1 MATLRSCAMLKI
13 RESGPPITT
22 LSTLQRRCC
31 GSRRHFPVRV
41 VHLTTDRRRAVG
53 GQRRVAIAAPL
64 HADRGY
70 GRTDA
75 AADRDR
81 DRGRGYTR
89 RAHPNSTPGRMTDG
103 HLSPK
108 PIPTILSD
116 ATRTMK
122 PMTDLTGPQTPGR

>member
-31 GSRRHFPVRV
+31 GCGRHLPARV

-81 DRGRGYTR
+81 GRDNTR

-116 ATRTMK
+116 ATTANVHF
-122 PMTDLTGPQTPGR
+122 LF

>member
-1 MATLRSCAMLKI
+1 MG
-13 RESGPPITT
+13 RE
-22 LSTLQRRCC
+22 RNRA
-31 GSRRHFPVRV
+31 RV
-41 VHLTTDRRRAVG
+41 AA
-53 GQRRVAIAAPL
+53 QQRVAIAAPL

-81 DRGRGYTR
+81 GRDDTR

-116 ATRTMK
+116 AT
-122 PMTDLTGPQTPGR
+122 PTPWRWQRKGCQSARLGSSVECAKYKCICPVCAALACKI